1 MEVVNLYLLQLL
13 KNTQFH
19 KKYQSIVIKTKMA
32 AMPMLAGVGLLMV
45 CCSSSSVATM
55 MMGGDGDDDSS
66 GGGGGGA
73 STPVNKEFIYEF
85 IVNVPHHSSIGHH
98 INDFL
103 IDGVKPP
110 AGSVVLYQPPDRG
123 DPPAP
128 DSYVWDGD
136 KTTQVAYNSP
146 QPAGDVFMTVTLNQ
160 PERPKKFTI
169 GYARPLYAP
178 GWIIKENGVAIITET
193 ENRGSEGGP
202 SGVRYD
208 YVLP

>member
-1 MEVVNLYLLQLL
+1 M
-13 KNTQFH
+13 
-19 KKYQSIVIKTKMA
+19 S
-32 AMPMLAGVGLLMV
+32 MPMLAGVGLLV
-45 CCSSSSVATM
+45 VCSSSSAAMM
-55 MMGGDGDDDSS
+55 MMGGGEETPAAAAA
-66 GGGGGGA
+66 GA
-73 STPVNKEFIYEF
+73 GAGATTPVDKEFIYEF
-85 IVNVPHHSSIGHH
+85 IVNVQPETTIGHH

-123 DPPAP
+123 DPAAP

-136 KTTQVAYNSP
+136 ATTQAAYNNP
-146 QPAGDVFMTVTLNQ
+146 QPVGDVFMTVTLNQ

-169 GYARPLYAP
+169 GYGRPLYGP

-193 ENRGSEGGP
+193 GNRGGDKTP
-202 SGVRYD
+202 TPIAYD

>member
-1 MEVVNLYLLQLL
+1 MA
-13 KNTQFH
+13 KN
-19 KKYQSIVIKTKMA
+19 M
-32 AMPMLAGVGLLMV
+32 MPMLAGVGLLSM
-45 CCSSSSVATM
+45 CCISSSIAAS
-55 MMGGDGDDDSS
+55 MMGGDGDDAAA
-66 GGGGGGA
+66 GAGGGA

-85 IVNVPHHSSIGHH
+85 IVNVPHHSAIGHH

-123 DPPAP
+123 DPAAP

-136 KTTQVAYNSP
+136 NTTGVAYNDR
-146 QPAGDVFMTVTLNQ
+146 QPKGDLFMTVTLNQ

-169 GYARPLYAP
+169 GYGRPLYAP
-178 GWIIKENGVAIITET
+178 GWLIKENDVAIITET
-193 ENRGSEGGP
+193 ENRGSESTP
-202 SGVRYD
+202 APIAYD